1 MTTHVCAICHPASV
15 RLAPMIYLCY
25 IYMPKLPTA
34 GPFWCFVFIFTQDCQ
49 CWVLLFILCTVMS
62 QATVLDIID
71 CPDTLRSTVPVH
83 TCWEEKV
90 GLFSGFLFF
99 HRMD

>member
-1 MTTHVCAICHPASV
+1 MATSKQVYTHVCASV

-25 IYMPKLPTA
+25 IYMPKLPTP

-71 CPDTLRSTVPVH
+71 CPDTLRSIVPVH
-83 TCWEEKV
+83 T
-90 GLFSGFLFF
+90 
-99 HRMD
+99 